1 MIDGDI
7 VVDGVVVVAKMSLT
21 LWEDASFEKPDWL
34 SDWVTCEKVTT
45 R

>member
-21 LWEDASFEKPDWL
+21 LWEDASFEKTWL
-34 SDWVTCEKVTT
+34 SDWLTYEKVTT